1 MYPEKFNHLIELLE
15 QLPGVGKKTAT
26 RYAFFLLNKNASF
39 KSELIDSINGLNTI
53 KKCKV
58 CGFLSDEDECLI
70 CKDKSRNGT
79 DGFESEGAGGF
90 ESEGA
95 GGFESEGAGG
105 FKSNETGGRI
115 ITVVAYPSDV
125 VALESLGEYKG
136 RYHVLN
142 GLISSSKGIFPEDI
156 NIESLFKRLDGINE
170 IILALPSTVE
180 GEITSLY
187 IEKLLKDYDVTVSKL
202 ASGIPMGTSLEY
214 ADDLTLSKALNNR
227 IKVGK

>member
-39 KSELIDSINGLNTI
+39 KSELIDSINGLNEI

-70 CKDKSRNGT
+70 CRDKSRNGT
-79 DGFESEGAGGF
+79 GGF
-90 ESEGA
+90 ESEG
-95 GGFESEGAGG
+95 
-105 FKSNETGGRI
+105 TGGRI

-136 RYHVLN
+136 KYHVLN

-156 NIESLFKRLDGINE
+156 NIDSLFKRLDDVDE
-170 IILALPSTVE
+170 VILALPSTVE

>member
-26 RYAFFLLNKNASF
+26 RYAFFLLNKNSSF
-39 KSELIDSINGLNTI
+39 KSELIDSISSLGEI

-58 CGFLSDEDECLI
+58 CGFLTDEDECLI
-70 CKDKSRNGT
+70 CKDISRDTNKT
-79 DGFESEGAGGF
+79 
-90 ESEGA
+90 
-95 GGFESEGAGG
+95 
-105 FKSNETGGRI
+105 
-115 ITVVAYPSDV
+115 ITIVCYPSDV

-136 RYHVLN
+136 KYHVLN

-156 NIESLFKRLDGINE
+156 NIDSLFKRLDGVNE

-187 IEKLLKDYDVTVSKL
+187 IEKLLKDYDITVSKL

>member
-39 KSELIDSINGLNTI
+39 KSELIDSINGLNEI

-70 CKDKSRNGT
+70 CRDKSRNGT
-79 DGFESEGAGGF
+79 GGF
-90 ESEGA
+90 ESEGTGGFESSGT
-95 GGFESEGAGG
+95 GGFESEG
-105 FKSNETGGRI
+105 TGGRI

-136 RYHVLN
+136 KYHVLN

-156 NIESLFKRLDGINE
+156 NIDSLFKRLDDVDE
-170 IILALPSTVE
+170 VILALPSTVE